1 MVRWSLTYLKRSLKL
16 CGTPDIW
23 GRSDVNGVWSIREF
37 WEFMEV
43 QNGTST
49 NALPL
54 INPVTGDENELH
66 IVFPSGGLIRNDGDS
81 ATTSTMKVDYGA
93 VKFDHSGLNAIFAP
107 VEWSNQ

>member
-1 MVRWSLTYLKRSLKL
+1 MVRWSLTYLKRSLNL

-23 GRSDVNGVWSIREF
+23 GRSGANGVWGIREF
-37 WEFMEV
+37 WEFMEA

-54 INPVTGDENELH
+54 INPVTGDENEVH
-66 IVFPSGGLIRNDGDS
+66 IVFPSGGLIWNDGDR
-81 ATTSTMKVDYGA
+81 ATTSTMKVEYGA
-93 VKFDHSGLNAIFAP
+93 VKFDHGGLNGILAP